1 MKDDISKMPFYW
13 TDQIYIECYPFKEQ
27 VHMYSSLKGKSNIYN
42 TFCILPELSIFKKYI
57 CQLCPESS
65 WRSCNQSWNEKAVA
79 GRTRAPEK
87 DKLYHCSL
95 YFLAY

>member
-1 MKDDISKMPFYW
+1 MS
-13 TDQIYIECYPFKEQ
+13 
-27 VHMYSSLKGKSNIYN
+27 SSLKGKSNIYN
-42 TFCILPELSIFKKYI
+42 MFCILPELSIFKKYI

-65 WRSCNQSWNEKAVA
+65 WRSCNQRNEKAVA

-95 YFLAY
+95 YFLAYQVWTKKLKIS